1 MNSRVFLSAA
11 AVIALSWGAL
21 FAADPIRDLQTDAVR
36 NKQSEVAHWGFD
48 PQDYSNWTSHSLR
61 LIPVYTFGT
70 KGAGAGIGLDSYTGA
85 NSPYRDADALRRI
98 YGYMPEN
105 TLNPKADYCD
115 QTNIADIQT
124 AALAAG
130 KKHIFLVIFDGM
142 DWQTTQAAAIYY
154 THKVAYTKGR
164 GTGLHFLDYTA
175 NGTTQYGFMVTS
187 PHNDETEVDVNR
199 QEVLNPGGKIRSGYN
214 VRKAGPNPWTP
225 GNDDKYIIGNFSN
238 GYGEHAYPDSANTA
252 TAMTTGVKTYK
263 NAINVDASGAQ
274 VASVA
279 HLAQEQGYAVGT
291 VSSVPITHATP
302 AASYAHNVGR
312 HDFQDLARDLLGQ
325 RSVSHPDKP
334 LPGLDVILGG
344 GYGTLDNGPEN
355 KRQGSNFIPGLSYIA
370 EETIQAA
377 DAKFGGKY
385 TVAIRTPGKD
395 GNRQLAAA
403 ARQAAENGTGLLG
416 IYGVGEYGGHLPYR
430 TADGDYQPAPGRKDV
445 AETYTEADLKE
456 NPTLAELTSAAITVL
471 ATNDKGFWL
480 MVESG
485 DVDWANHDN
494 NLDTSIG
501 AVKSGDDAVKVITDW
516 VEQNSNWQESVLI
529 VTADHGH
536 YLNVTQLEALA
547 AHRSE

>member
-1 MNSRVFLSAA
+1 MNSRVFLCA
-11 AVIALSWGAL
+11 AVIVTLSWGAL
-21 FAADPIRDLQTDAVR
+21 SAADPIRDLQTDAVR
-36 NKQSEVAHWGFD
+36 NKQSPVAHWGFD
-48 PQDYSNWTSHSLR
+48 PQEYSNWTSHSLR

-70 KGAGAGIGLDSYTGA
+70 KGAGAGIDLGSYTGA
-85 NSPYRDADALRRI
+85 NSPYRDADSLRRI
-98 YGYMPEN
+98 YGYLPEN
-105 TLNPKADYCD
+105 SVNPKAGYFD
-115 QTNIADIQT
+115 QTNIADIQL
-124 AALAAG
+124 AALEAG
-130 KKHIFLVIFDGM
+130 KKHIFLVVFDGM
-142 DWQTTQAAAIYY
+142 DWQTTQAAAVYY
-154 THKVAYTKGR
+154 AERVAYTEGR

-175 NGTTQYGFMVTS
+175 GGTTQFGSMVTS
-187 PHNDETEVDVNR
+187 PHNDETETDVDR
-199 QEVLNPGGKIRSGYN
+199 QMVLNPGGKIRSGYN
-214 VRKAGPNPWTP
+214 VQKAGPNPWTP
-225 GNDDKYIIGNFSN
+225 GNDDKYIIGNFNN

-279 HLAQEQGYAVGT
+279 HLAQEQGYAVGA

-344 GYGTLDNGPEN
+344 GYGDMDKGPEN
-355 KRQGSNFIPGLSYIA
+355 KRQGRNFVPGLSYITA
-370 EETIQAA
+370 ETIHAA
-377 DAKFGGKY
+377 DVNYGGRY
-385 TVAIRTPGKD
+385 TVAIRTPGED
-395 GNRQLAAA
+395 GSQQVAAA
-403 ARQAAENGTGLLG
+403 ARQAAQSGTRLLG
-416 IYGVGEYGGHLPYR
+416 IYGAGEYGGHLPYR
-430 TADGDYQPAPGRKDV
+430 TADGDYQPAPGRKDI
-445 AETYTEADLKE
+445 AEVYTDADLKE
-456 NPTLAELTSAAITVL
+456 NPTLAELTSAALTVL
-471 ATNDKGFWL
+471 KANDKGFWL
-480 MVESG
+480 MVEAG

-536 YLNVTQLEALA
+536 YLNVTQLEALTSRGA
-547 AHRSE
+547 K